1 MKPPV
6 QLMPMSR
13 GVNNGIASISPTAVT
28 GIVNG
33 AQLFNQIPMSIFRT
47 TEVILNGLAGCS
59 FSLEFW
65 IKTATHAVPQV
76 GISRQIAGSGIT
88 WWLGINEYGGA
99 VMELK
104 DSNGN
109 NYAVYNKDFSKSYA
123 DNQWHHIV
131 GVKNGATNY
140 MALYVDGELIEGKTA
155 VFNGNFIAPSPTDVS
170 IGYML
175 RADGASFEYHVTGS
189 LDEVA
194 VFTRALSAAEVLSFY
209 NNGAPVGHCQSDLQN
224 GDHIFTCYHSV

>member
-1 MKPPV
+1 MKI
-6 QLMPMSR
+6 R
-13 GVNNGIASISPTAVT
+13 R
-28 GIVNG
+28 
-33 AQLFNQIPMSIFRT
+33 SIF
-47 TEVILNGLAGCS
+47 IDNGSDFEWAAGCS

-65 IKTATHAVPQV
+65 IKTGTHDVPQV

-104 DSNGN
+104 DSRGN
-109 NYAVYNKDFSKSYA
+109 NYAVYNKDFSTNYA

-131 GVKNGATNY
+131 GVKDGTTNY

-155 VFNGNFIAPSPTDVS
+155 VFDGNFIAPSPTDVS

-175 RADGASFEYHVTGS
+175 RADGSS
-189 LDEVA
+189 L
-194 VFTRALSAAEVLSFY
+194 
-209 NNGAPVGHCQSDLQN
+209 
-224 GDHIFTCYHSV
+224 